1 MGQDRMY
8 WSARTVEV
16 TGKGRKKEKEKG
28 EKNPTILL
36 ALKGQACEKEQWV
49 NKATL
54 LSLKCSFDIKYA
66 TFFCGEN
73 EERHSSDDFL
83 LS

>member
-36 ALKGQACEKEQWV
+36 ALKGQACEKEQ
-49 NKATL
+49 
-54 LSLKCSFDIKYA
+54 
-66 TFFCGEN
+66 
-73 EERHSSDDFL
+73 
-83 LS
+83 